1 MHSDP
6 IADLL
11 TRLRNG
17 ARARHERVLIP
28 FSKLKLSLSE
38 ILKKEGFIEDFREI
52 GSTGAPK
59 DHKLEVKLKYD
70 KERIPTLS
78 DVQRVSKPGLRRFF
92 SCDSIPRIRGGLGI
106 IILTTSRGL
115 MTDREARKARV
126 GGEAMCAVW

>member
-17 ARARHERVLIP
+17 ARARHERVSIP
-28 FSKLKLSLSE
+28 FSKLKLSVAEL
-38 ILKKEGFIEDFREI
+38 LKKEGYVEDFREI
-52 GSTGAPK
+52 GGSGKPK
-59 DHKLEVKLKYD
+59 DHRLEVKLKYD
-70 KERIPTLS
+70 AHKEPVLS
-78 DVQRVSKPGLRRFF
+78 DVQRVSKPGLRRYFA
-92 SCDSIPRIRGGLGI
+92 CDSIPKIRGGLGI

-115 MTDREARKARV
+115 MTDREARKARL

>member
-6 IADLL
+6 IADLI

-28 FSKLKLSLSE
+28 FSKLKLSVAE
-38 ILKKEGFIEDFREI
+38 MLKKEGYVEGFREI
-52 GSTGAPK
+52 GSTGKPK

-70 KERIPTLS
+70 ANKDPILS
-78 DVQRVSKPGLRRFF
+78 DVQRVSKPGLRRYFA
-92 SCDSIPRIRGGLGI
+92 CDSIPKIRGGLGI

-115 MTDREARKARV
+115 MTDREARKARL

>member
-17 ARARHERVLIP
+17 ARARHERVQIP

-52 GSTGAPK
+52 GSTGEPK

-70 KERIPTLS
+70 KERVPTLS

>member
-17 ARARHERVLIP
+17 ARARHERVSIP
-28 FSKLKLSLSE
+28 FSKLKLSVAEL
-38 ILKKEGFIEDFREI
+38 LKKEGYVEDFREI
-52 GSTGAPK
+52 GGAGKPK
-59 DHKLEVKLKYD
+59 DHRLEVKLKYD
-70 KERIPTLS
+70 AHKEPILS
-78 DVQRVSKPGLRRFF
+78 DVQRVSKPGLRRYFA
-92 SCDSIPRIRGGLGI
+92 CDSIPKIRGGLGI

-115 MTDREARKARV
+115 MTDREARKARL